1 VKKVEQEFLVTQVVT
16 EIYHDYPYLW
26 EKFGQHGRDRTEEDN
41 YHHLDHLNTAYEM
54 GSVTFFIDYT
64 EWLNTVL
71 TARDVGT
78 ALIIDNYERL
88 LRLLEHSDL
97 EDSTEKKVYREFL
110 QQALDYLRTRSE

>member
-1 VKKVEQEFLVTQVVT
+1 MNKIEQEWLVTQVVT

-41 YHHLDHLNTAYEM
+41 YHHLDHLKTAYEM
-54 GSVTFFIDYT
+54 GDGAFFIDYT
-64 EWLNTVL
+64 EWLNSVL

-78 ALIIDNYERL
+78 SLIIDNYERL
-88 LRLLEHSDL
+88 IRLLKHSDFAA
-97 EDSTEKKVYREFL
+97 SYEKNVYIEFL